1 MKVAVLNQKG
11 EKVKDLEFPKAFDV
25 EVSPQAVSLYINY
38 LRASLRDPVAN
49 SKDRSQVRGGGR
61 KPWKQKGTGR
71 ARHGSSRSPLWVGG
85 GVTFGPSN
93 EQNFKQ
99 RINKVMKKKVI
110 LASIAQVFKDKKAI
124 VLDNLSLS
132 EPKTKLAVEILE
144 NIKADG
150 KICLVFNRDDK
161 NAQTSFRNIA
171 GVNLSM
177 PEKLNMINLMTS
189 DNLVMSEASVN
200 QLAEIFNTKGE
211 K

>member
-1 MKVAVLNQKG
+1 MKIAVLNQKG

-25 EVSPQAVSLYINY
+25 EVSPEAVALYINY

-49 SKDRSQVRGGGR
+49 SKDRSEVRGGGR

-71 ARHGSSRSPLWVGG
+71 ARHGSTRSPLWVGG

-110 LASIAQVFKDKKAI
+110 LASIAQVFRDKKAI

-177 PEKLNMINLMTS
+177 PEKLNVINLMTS

-200 QLAEIFNTKGE
+200 QLAEIFSK
-211 K
+211 